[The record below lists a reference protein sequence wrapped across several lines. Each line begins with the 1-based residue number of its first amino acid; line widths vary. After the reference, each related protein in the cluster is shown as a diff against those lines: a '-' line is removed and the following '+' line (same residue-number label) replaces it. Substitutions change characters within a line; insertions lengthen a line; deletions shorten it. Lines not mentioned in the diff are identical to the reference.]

1 MMNSKPL
8 ESHPNRYIRP
18 STRIFPRRTEAL
30 TDAEA
35 EPSSTG
41 RKRRHSDTQPYAAGL
56 RRDTRHAGR
65 QELAEDTAKKLKIT
79 KNVDNEVARDDLP
92 QSLATVTPQVTA
104 ATPQV
109 TGRPRPQ
116 DHDTIN
122 KHPAGHDAISIY
134 DKEGAE
140 VFLHEVLAKNLR
152 SHQIEGLRFLWRQ
165 VAVGSSPPDANGN
178 GQDGDEYM
186 YEVVDTSGQGGGALL
201 AHTMGLGKTVTV
213 IAFLFTLAEAQGHI
227 PVGTTNLSLS
237 YNFRV
242 GQHMARVLIL
252 VPGGL
257 LTNWALELKTWAAKF
272 PESSPEQPSCGRK
285 LLTTVYRV
293 GNNLNIE
300 QRVATLTKWHASGGI
315 LLLGYELF
323 RALVDP
329 KETTYRPESQQTE
342 IERCLLIPGPELVV
356 ADEAHAF
363 KNTQSKI
370 TKAVNRISTRNR
382 VALTASPLSNS
393 LLEFYSLMSWVSPES
408 ELGETVTEFRETYYN
423 PIMNGLT
430 SGENDGVVDSL
441 DSGDDTDERENAEIA
456 RKALEDII
464 KVSGGKVHRKNVDTI
479 KQYLKPKTEFIVRIP
494 LTDKQ
499 IMLYNNYL
507 QESANDKSSSIW
519 RFFCLRALCNH
530 PDVFK
535 TVLKRGIGKKREEG
549 GWLPER
555 KEEDL
560 RETTYS
566 SPLSDLPFRTSAEV
580 VDSRHKSEQGGEQ
593 NSAPVAT
600 VATDTVESGEVED
613 NTSDGMAPFEESQS
627 LQLRASKTSKTPL
640 PTNRSKRGI
649 YTPDRARAIIK
660 GSNKFIILFRLL
672 EEFKALG
679 DKALLF
685 SHSIDTLNFLYTLA
699 ITLGY
704 TVLRLDGTVHF
715 QQRQEDL
722 VQFNHGIYD
731 IYLVSTKAG
740 GVGLNL
746 QCANRVIILDNDHSP
761 VWEQQA
767 IGRSYRMGQKKE
779 VFVYRFLVEGSVETK
794 ISREKRIKVQLSDVV
809 VDRIWEKRRAYGV
822 GTDHRA
828 VWEPACQ
835 VRVPSV
841 IGNAG
846 KWRGR
851 DDQVLGKVVA
861 SVRVITDIRVDAYE
875 TTSTA
880 PTTVDE
886 DGDDVGTFLSDVE
899 IDLQNAENND
909 DCEDGGD
916 GHA

>member
-30 TDAEA
+30 TDVEA
-35 EPSSTG
+35 EPSSTS
-41 RKRRHSDTQPYAAGL
+41 RKRRYSDTQPYAAGL
-56 RRDTRHAGR
+56 RRDTSPAGR
-65 QELAEDTAKKLKIT
+65 QELAEETAKKLKIT
-79 KNVDNEVARDDLP
+79 KDVDNEVARDGLA
-92 QSLATVTPQVTA
+92 QSLATVMA

-109 TGRPRPQ
+109 TVRPRPQ
-116 DHDTIN
+116 DHDITN
-122 KHPAGHDAISIY
+122 NHPAGHDTISIY
-134 DKEGAE
+134 DEEGAK

-165 VAVGSSPPDANGN
+165 VAVGSSPPEADCSGE
-178 GQDGDEYM
+178 DGDEHM
-186 YEVVDTSGQGGGALL
+186 YEEADTSGLGGGALL

-213 IAFLFTLAEAQGHI
+213 IAFLFTLAEAQGLI
-227 PVGTTNLSLS
+227 PVRTANLSLS
-237 YNFRV
+237 YNLRV
-242 GQHMARVLIL
+242 GQHMARILIL

-272 PESSPEQPSCGRK
+272 PESSPEPPSCGRK

-293 GNNLNIE
+293 GNNVNIE

-315 LLLGYELF
+315 LLLGHELF

-329 KETTYRPESQQTE
+329 KETTYRSESLQTE

-370 TKAVNRISTRNR
+370 TKAVNKISTRNR
-382 VALTASPLSNS
+382 IALTASPLSNS

-430 SGENDGVVDSL
+430 SGENDGAVDSL

-519 RFFCLRALCNH
+519 RLFCLRALCNH

-535 TVLKRGIGKKREEG
+535 KVLKRGIGKKREEG

-560 RETTYS
+560 RETNYS

-580 VDSRHKSEQGGEQ
+580 VAKSEQVDEQ
-593 NSAPVAT
+593 NSVLVAI
-600 VATDTVESGEVED
+600 DTVESGEAD
-613 NTSDGMAPFEESQS
+613 NNTSYGMAPFEESQS
-627 LQLRASKTSKTPL
+627 LQLRAPKTSKTPL

-649 YTPDRARAIIK
+649 CTPDRARAMIK

-699 ITLGY
+699 ITLGF

-767 IGRSYRMGQKKE
+767 IGRSYRMGQQKE

-851 DDQVLGKVVA
+851 DDLVLDKVVA

-886 DGDDVGTFLSDVE
+886 DGDDIGTFLSDVE
-899 IDLQNAENND
+899 IDLKNAGNND
-909 DCEDGGD
+909 DGEDGGD

>member
-1 MMNSKPL
+1 
-8 ESHPNRYIRP
+8 
-18 STRIFPRRTEAL
+18 
-30 TDAEA
+30 
-35 EPSSTG
+35 
-41 RKRRHSDTQPYAAGL
+41 
-56 RRDTRHAGR
+56 
-65 QELAEDTAKKLKIT
+65 
-79 KNVDNEVARDDLP
+79 
-92 QSLATVTPQVTA
+92 
-104 ATPQV
+104 
-109 TGRPRPQ
+109 
-116 DHDTIN
+116 
-122 KHPAGHDAISIY
+122 
-134 DKEGAE
+134 E
-140 VFLHEVLAKNLR
+140 VFLHEVLVKNLR

-165 VAVGSSPPDANGN
+165 AN
-178 GQDGDEYM
+178 
-186 YEVVDTSGQGGGALL
+186 TSGLGGGALL

-213 IAFLFTLAEAQGHI
+213 IAFLFTLAEAQGPR
-227 PVGTTNLSLS
+227 PVRTANLSLS
-237 YNFRV
+237 HNLRV
-242 GQHMARVLIL
+242 GKHMARVLIL

-272 PESSPEQPSCGRK
+272 PESSAELPSCGKK

-293 GNNLNIE
+293 GNNLNLG
-300 QRVATLTKWHASGGI
+300 QRVNMLTTWHASGGI
-315 LLLGYELF
+315 LLLGHELF

-329 KETTYRPESQQTE
+329 KESTYRSESQQAE
-342 IERCLLIPGPELVV
+342 IERCLLVPGAELVV

-370 TKAVNRISTRNR
+370 TKVANKISTRNR
-382 VALTASPLSNS
+382 IALTASPLSNS

-408 ELGETVTEFRETYYN
+408 ALGETVTEFRETYYN

-430 SGENDGVVDSL
+430 SGENDGAVDSL

-464 KVSGGKVHRKNVDTI
+464 KVSGGKIHRKNVDTI

-499 IMLYNNYL
+499 ILLYNNYL
-507 QESANDKSSSIW
+507 QESADDKSSSIW
-519 RFFCLRALCNH
+519 RLFCLRALCNH

-535 TVLKRGIGKKREEG
+535 TVLKRGIGKKREEE

-555 KEEDL
+555 KEEGL
-560 RETTYS
+560 REATYS
-566 SPLSDLPFRTSAEV
+566 SSFVDLPIRASAEV
-580 VDSRHKSEQGGEQ
+580 VGSADSRSKSDQG
-593 NSAPVAT
+593 
-600 VATDTVESGEVED
+600 
-613 NTSDGMAPFEESQS
+613 
-627 LQLRASKTSKTPL
+627 
-640 PTNRSKRGI
+640 
-649 YTPDRARAIIK
+649 AITK
-660 GSNKFIILFRLL
+660 ASNKFTILFRLL

-685 SHSIDTLNFLYTLA
+685 SHSIDTLNFLYILA
-699 ITLGY
+699 ITLGF

-767 IGRSYRMGQKKE
+767 IGRSYRMGQQKE

-794 ISREKRIKVQLSDVV
+794 IAREKRKKVRLSDVV
-809 VDRIWEKRRAYGV
+809 VDGIWERRRAYGV

-828 VWEPACQ
+828 VWEPAQ
-835 VRVPSV
+835 KVRVPTV
-841 IGNAG
+841 VGNAG

-851 DDQVLGKVVA
+851 DLVLDKVVA
-861 SVRVITDIRVDAYE
+861 R
-875 TTSTA
+875 
-880 PTTVDE
+880 
-886 DGDDVGTFLSDVE
+886 
-899 IDLQNAENND
+899 
-909 DCEDGGD
+909 
-916 GHA
+916 